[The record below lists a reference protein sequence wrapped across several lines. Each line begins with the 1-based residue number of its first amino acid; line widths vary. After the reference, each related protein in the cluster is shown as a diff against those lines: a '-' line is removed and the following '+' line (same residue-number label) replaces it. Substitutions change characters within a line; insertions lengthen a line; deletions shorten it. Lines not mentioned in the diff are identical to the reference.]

1 MAWGP
6 PVPERPPSLISA
18 ILALSADGVGDG
30 SLGDIL
36 NTSDQWRAS
45 PSFLG
50 GRYTGGPRGPS
61 FPDFGKGG
69 CSSGRVPSRAR
80 PSKKPRM
87 THRAICDPLEWQRN
101 CVTVDIRDDTSRRV
115 CEENRGICSENRT
128 EIEILGSFAGPFQ
141 SRNPFPHTQA
151 PSYRS
156 AWTGGTPVPTQS
168 SPHTIPVPTQSS
180 PHTIPVPTQSCPPQN
195 PAPTQQIINAQNGP
209 RFAPRWRARARH
221 RCCRGEREAAARSPK
236 RRRPR

>member
-6 PVPERPPSLISA
+6 PVQERPPWLISA
-18 ILALSADGVGDG
+18 SLALSADGVGDV

-61 FPDFGKGG
+61 FSDFGKGG

-101 CVTVDIRDDTSRRV
+101 CVTVDIRDDTSRRGNV
-115 CEENRGICSENRT
+115 KK
-128 EIEILGSFAGPFQ
+128 
-141 SRNPFPHTQA
+141 SRNLFRKQNRNRDPRIFCGPPSSHGIRSHTQA

-156 AWTGGTPVPTQS
+156 AWTGGTP
-168 SPHTIPVPTQSS
+168 
-180 PHTIPVPTQSCPPQN
+180 
-195 PAPTQQIINAQNGP
+195 
-209 RFAPRWRARARH
+209 
-221 RCCRGEREAAARSPK
+221 
-236 RRRPR
+236 

>member
-18 ILALSADGVGDG
+18 ILALSADGVGDV

-69 CSSGRVPSRAR
+69 VLFRESS
-80 PSKKPRM
+80 KPR
-87 THRAICDPLEWQRN
+87 TSLEK
-101 CVTVDIRDDTSRRV
+101 TTDDAPGNLRP
-115 CEENRGICSENRT
+115 
-128 EIEILGSFAGPFQ
+128 AGV
-141 SRNPFPHTQA
+141 A
-151 PSYRS
+151 KKL
-156 AWTGGTPVPTQS
+156 
-168 SPHTIPVPTQSS
+168 
-180 PHTIPVPTQSCPPQN
+180 
-195 PAPTQQIINAQNGP
+195 
-209 RFAPRWRARARH
+209 RH
-221 RCCRGEREAAARSPK
+221 G
-236 RRRPR
+236 

>member
-18 ILALSADGVGDG
+18 ILAFSANGVGDV

-50 GRYTGGPRGPS
+50 GRYTGGPGAHL
-61 FPDFGKGG
+61 FPILGY
-69 CSSGRVPSRAR
+69 SSGRVPSRAR

-101 CVTVDIRDDTSRRV
+101 CV
-115 CEENRGICSENRT
+115 
-128 EIEILGSFAGPFQ
+128 
-141 SRNPFPHTQA
+141 
-151 PSYRS
+151 
-156 AWTGGTPVPTQS
+156 
-168 SPHTIPVPTQSS
+168 
-180 PHTIPVPTQSCPPQN
+180 
-195 PAPTQQIINAQNGP
+195 
-209 RFAPRWRARARH
+209 
-221 RCCRGEREAAARSPK
+221 
-236 RRRPR
+236 